1 MFEVINA
8 DFRTCLPPCYI
19 GNERDGVEDKMNS
32 LLLRYCNVLRGV
44 VIAYDNVKAI
54 PFARIQN
61 EMPQLE
67 MKFSA
72 RVLVFR
78 AQIGQVMTG
87 VVNKVSNS
95 HVGLLVHDLFNASI
109 SSDLLPSDCT
119 YSTDNET
126 WTLPSDGKTILV
138 GTRVKFQIKSVEF
151 ERDVGMISICGSY
164 VSDNE
169 EEENKGGEKKRKRE
183 EEVSE
188 SPDTTPT
195 SSPKRKKKKKKKKKK
210 KAE

>member
-1 MFEVINA
+1 
-8 DFRTCLPPCYI
+8 
-19 GNERDGVEDKMNS
+19 MNS

-78 AQIGQVMTG
+78 AQIGQIMTG

>member
-1 MFEVINA
+1 
-8 DFRTCLPPCYI
+8 
-19 GNERDGVEDKMNS
+19 MNS

-109 SSDLLPSDCT
+109 SSDLLPSDSN
-119 YSTDNET
+119 YSTENET
-126 WTLPSDGKTILV
+126 WTLPSDDKTILV
-138 GTRVKFQIKSVEF
+138 GTRLKFKIKAVEF
-151 ERDVGMISICGSY
+151 ERDVGMISICGSCI
-164 VSDNE
+164 SDNDE
-169 EEENKGGEKKRKRE
+169 KDVEKKRKRE
-183 EEVSE
+183 DEEEVSA
-188 SPDTTPT
+188 SSDTTPS
-195 SSPKRKKKKKKKKKK
+195 SSPKKKKKKKKKK